1 MVEQSTDVHRALCD
15 RQLVVENK
23 FVRDG
28 VWTLLNQIARMAIT
42 SPRRVIV
49 VAALLTLALAIFG
62 IPVAN
67 SLSASGFQDPTSQSA
82 RAGQLL
88 TDKFNQGDTQLL
100 VTVSTPAGVDTPAAR
115 AAGTEIVDQLKS
127 SPHVV
132 SVTSP
137 WTVPP
142 QAAAG
147 LVSKGRNTGLI
158 VAGIKGNEGD
168 QQKYA
173 QELSTQVTHDRN
185 GVTVQ
190 TGGAAMVNVQITK
203 QSQRDLLVMESIA
216 IPLSFLVLVW
226 VFGGLLAAALP
237 VAIGGMAIFGTLA
250 VLRMISLATDVSI
263 FALNLTTALGL
274 ALAIDYTLL
283 IISRYRD
290 ELADGADR
298 EVAIVRTVVTAG
310 RTVLFSATTV
320 ALSMAVMV
328 LFPMHVLKSFAY
340 AGVATVAFAALA
352 AVVVTPAALVLLGD
366 RLESWDV
373 RRLVRRLLGRSEPAA
388 RPFQRQFWY
397 RWTRFV
403 IRRALPIGLAGVAL
417 LVFLGVPFLS
427 VKWGFPDDRV
437 LPSSASS
444 HQVGDQMRDD
454 FVINAVTAV
463 TIVIPDTHDL
473 TRSEIEQYAIDLSH
487 VPDVSAVS
495 TPTATYVAGVAV
507 GQRSAPAGQS
517 QGSAFLTVDSRAPL
531 FSDRSGTQLD
541 RLHAVPTPGGK
552 KVDFAGTAQINR
564 DSVDAIAS
572 RLPLVLG
579 LIAGIMFVLL
589 FLLTGSVVMPLKA
602 LVLNVLSLTAA
613 FGAMVWIFQDG
624 HLGAFGTTPSG
635 ILVANIPVLLFC
647 IAFGLSMDYEVFLV
661 SRVREYW
668 LASGA
673 ADNDESVAR
682 GIART
687 GRVVTAAALIMS
699 ISFAALIAS
708 HVSFM
713 RMFGV
718 GLTLAVLVDATLVRM
733 VLVPAF
739 MHVLGRRNWWAPAP
753 LVRLHKLLGLNDGH
767 SVAIPEQG
775 LDASPTLQQFN
786 AELTD
791 GLGVEPNY
799 ATTTF

>member
-1 MVEQSTDVHRALCD
+1 
-15 RQLVVENK
+15 
-23 FVRDG
+23 
-28 VWTLLNQIARMAIT
+28 MAIT

-62 IPVAN
+62 VPVAN

-82 RAGQLL
+82 RASQLL
-88 TDKFNQGDTQLL
+88 TDKFSQGDTQLL
-100 VTVSTPAGVDTPAAR
+100 VTVSTADGVDSPAAR
-115 AAGTEIVDQLKS
+115 AAGTEIVDQLRS

-132 SVTSP
+132 DVASP
-137 WTVPP
+137 WTTPP
-142 QAAAG
+142 QAAAD
-147 LVSKGRNTGLI
+147 LVGKDRHTGLI

-173 QELSTQVTHDRN
+173 EELSTQVTHDRN
-185 GVTVQ
+185 GATVR

-226 VFGGLLAAALP
+226 VFGGLMAAALP
-237 VAIGGMAIFGTLA
+237 VAVGGMAIFGALA
-250 VLRMISLATDVSI
+250 VLRTISFATDVSI
-263 FALNLTTALGL
+263 FALNLTTAMGL

-328 LFPMHVLKSFAY
+328 LFPMHFLKSFAY
-340 AGVATVAFAALA
+340 AGVAVVAFAALA

-366 RLESWDV
+366 RLDSFNV
-373 RRLVRRLLGRSEPAA
+373 RRLVRRLLGRPEPVPQ
-388 RPFQRQFWY
+388 PFQQQFWY

-403 IRRALPIGLAGVAL
+403 IRRAVPVGLAGVAF
-417 LVFLGVPFLS
+417 LVFLGLPFLS

-437 LPSSASS
+437 LPTSASA

-454 FVINAVTAV
+454 FVINSETAV
-463 TIVIPDTHDL
+463 SIVIPDTDDL
-473 TRSEIEQYAIDLSH
+473 TRSEIEQYATDLSR

-495 TPTATYVAGVAV
+495 TPTATYVAGAAV
-507 GQRSAPAGQS
+507 GRQSAPAGQT
-517 QGSAFLTVDSRAPL
+517 QGSAFLTVDSTAPL
-531 FSDRSGTQLD
+531 FSDRSETQLD

-552 KVDFAGTAQINR
+552 EVDFTGTAQINR

-579 LIAGIMFVLL
+579 LIASIMFILL

-602 LVLNVLSLTAA
+602 LVLNALSLTAA

-661 SRVREYW
+661 SRIREFW

-708 HVSFM
+708 NVSFM
-713 RMFGV
+713 RMFGL

-753 LVRLHKLLGLNDGH
+753 LVRLHKRLGLNDGH

-775 LDASPTLQQFN
+775 LDASPTHQQCNTEFTN
-786 AELTD
+786 